1 MRKLSLLI
9 DADDTLWGNNIF
21 FETAFAE
28 FVKLLDHS
36 RMSAEEI
43 QVVLDGIELKSIQTE
58 GYGSRNF
65 GRNMQQCFRLLAEQP
80 WTQQDLRAVMAI
92 AERILDH
99 PLELFDGVEETLAC
113 LAGRHELTLYSKG
126 HLEEQHAKIE
136 RSGLRNYFAD
146 CLVVGEKD
154 TAGYRYFVEE
164 NGLDPDRTWMIGNS
178 PKSDIN
184 PALRAGLGAVLV
196 PHPRT
201 WSLEHED
208 VPEPWERFQV
218 VERFSDLKELF
229 RDEDK

>member
-9 DADDTLWGNNIF
+9 DADDTLWANNVF

-36 RMSAEEI
+36 RMTADQI
-43 QVVLDGIELKSIQTE
+43 QVVLDGIELESIQTE

-65 GRNMQQCFRLLAEQP
+65 GRNMQRCFRLLAERP
-80 WTQQDLRAVMAI
+80 WTQHDLRAVMAI
-92 AERILDH
+92 AERILEH

-136 RSGLRNYFAD
+136 RSGLRSYFAD
-146 CLVVGEKD
+146 CLVVAEKD
-154 TAGYRYFVEE
+154 TEGYRYFIEE
-164 NGLDPDRTWMIGNS
+164 NGLDSDRTWMIGNS
-178 PKSDIN
+178 PRSDIN

-208 VPEPWERFQV
+208 VPEPSERFHV
-218 VERFSDLKELF
+218 IERFSDLKELF
-229 RDEDK
+229 

>member
-9 DADDTLWGNNIF
+9 DADDTLWENNVF
-21 FETAFAE
+21 FEAAFAE

-36 RMSAEEI
+36 RMTAAEI
-43 QVVLDGIELKSIQTE
+43 QAVLDGIELESIRTE
-58 GYGSRNF
+58 GYGCRNF
-65 GRNMQQCFRLLAEQP
+65 GRNMQQCFRLLAERP
-80 WTQQDLRAVMAI
+80 WMQHDMRAVMAI
-92 AERILDH
+92 AERILEH
-99 PLELFDGVEETLAC
+99 PLELFDGVEDTLAC
-113 LAGRHELTLYSKG
+113 LAGRHKLTLYSKG

-136 RSGLRNYFAD
+136 RSGLRNYFAE
-146 CLVVGEKD
+146 CLVVAEKD

-164 NGLDPDRTWMIGNS
+164 NGLRRDRTWMIGNS

-208 VPEPWERFQV
+208 VPEPSERFHV
-218 VERFSDLKELF
+218 IERFSDLKELF
-229 RDEDK
+229 